1 MNDIAI
7 LKIEAKGLP
16 AVALGDSDRLK
27 IGQTVIA
34 IGNVLGQYSNSVTR
48 GVLSGVNRTVT
59 VGEGTDRQ
67 TLEGSAN
74 GCRDQFLEIL
84 AGRS

>member
-1 MNDIAI
+1 M
-7 LKIEAKGLP
+7 
-16 AVALGDSDRLK
+16 ALGDSDRLK

-59 VGEGTDRQ
+59 VGEAQIVRRWRVLQTDAAINF
-67 TLEGSAN
+67 GNS
-74 GCRDQFLEIL
+74 G
-84 AGRS
+84 GRS